1 MLAITIIIF
10 VVLTSI
16 IEKNNEC
23 KKWLKRVCLLSLVNV
38 LLINININTTE
49 MLVLGNSLYNSL
61 LYIDSLSNYMMNL
74 ILLVGIIYML
84 LLSCNITTIKVLDHI
99 IQVKESLG
107 LLILFNILG
116 LILLILV
123 NDLMVLFI
131 VIELQSYSLY
141 LITSAYNTSSNSV
154 KSGLYYFIVGSIG
167 SFIILDGTVSIYEEI
182 GLTNI
187 ELISLCINNINIY
200 DILIILLGLFIKVG
214 LAPFYSYS
222 IVIYTLAPTIVTY
235 YISLLPKLSILTL
248 ILSLVSI
255 VNLVET
261 ESSSN
266 IINIISFIILIS
278 MIIGS
283 IGGVNVIR
291 IKTLLAYS
299 SLLNVSYMLLAIIAS
314 NGYSYIGYLFYILQY
329 SITHINTF
337 SIILLL
343 PIYSHINILK
353 VPAGTPC
360 RAGESKG
367 EVGKYDVML
376 SKYSPI
382 EYISQFRVL
391 LNKNSYLCIALCI
404 SFFSLIGIPPL
415 SGFYGKLLVFISAL
429 GNGYIFLSILLVIAS
444 SISAYYYG
452 SVIKELCFD
461 ILNNYNLYNYKD
473 VSVYNESLLSKME
486 NVYITLKDKVISKD
500 GNNLLLMNNNIS
512 YQISLMTLVILLILF
527 EYNNIIRGTFIVTLN
542 MI

>member
-1 MLAITIIIF
+1 MLTISILIF
-10 VVLTSI
+10 VILTSI

-23 KKWLKRVCLLSLVNV
+23 KKWLKRVCLMSLISV
-38 LLINININTTE
+38 LLINLNINSTE
-49 MLVLGNSLYNSL
+49 ILVLGHSLYNSL
-61 LYIDSLSNYMMNL
+61 LYIDSLSNYMMEL

-99 IQVKESLG
+99 IQIKESLG
-107 LLILFNILG
+107 LLILFNMLG

-123 NDLMVLFI
+123 NDLMILFV

-141 LITSAYNTSSNSV
+141 LITSAYNSSSNSV

-167 SFIILDGTVSIYEEI
+167 SFIILDGTVSIYEDI

-187 ELISLCINNINIY
+187 ELISLCLNYINLY
-200 DILIILLGLFIKVG
+200 DILIILFGLFIKVG

-255 VNLVET
+255 INLVHT
-261 ESSSN
+261 DSSSN

-299 SLLNVSYMLLAIIAS
+299 SLLNVSYMLLAIISS

-343 PIYSHINILK
+343 PIYSHINLLK
-353 VPAGTPC
+353 G
-360 RAGESKG
+360 SDNKNIK
-367 EVGKYDVML
+367 KYDVML

-461 ILNNYNLYNYKD
+461 ILNNYNVYNYKNI
-473 VSVYNESLLSKME
+473 SVYKTGLLNKMESL
-486 NVYITLKDKVISKD
+486 YITFKDNIVSKN
-500 GNNLLLMNNNIS
+500 GNNILFMNNNIS
-512 YQISLMTLVILLILF
+512 YQISLMTLIIILILF

>member
-1 MLAITIIIF
+1 MLGITILIF

-16 IEKNNEC
+16 IEKNNES
-23 KKWLKRVCLLSLVNV
+23 KKWLKRVCLISLINV
-38 LLINININTTE
+38 LLINLSINSTE
-49 MLVLGNSLYNSL
+49 ILVLGNSLYNSL
-61 LYIDSLSNYMMNL
+61 LYIDSLNNYMMVL
-74 ILLVGIIYML
+74 ILLVGIVYML

-141 LITSAYNTSSNSV
+141 LITSAYNSSSNGV

-187 ELISLCINNINIY
+187 ELISLCLNNINIY
-200 DILIILLGLFIKVG
+200 DILIILFGLFIKVG

-255 VNLVET
+255 INLVHT
-261 ESSSN
+261 DSSSN

-283 IGGVNVIR
+283 IGGINVIR

-343 PIYSHINILK
+343 PIYSHINILNN
-353 VPAGTPC
+353 
-360 RAGESKG
+360 SNSNSNNNNN
-367 EVGKYDVML
+367 KYDVML

-382 EYISQFRVL
+382 EYISQLRVL

-461 ILNNYNLYNYKD
+461 ILTNYNVYNYKD
-473 VSVYNESLLSKME
+473 ISVYKTSLLSKME
-486 NVYITLKDKVISKD
+486 NTYIIFKNKIISKE
-500 GNNLLLMNNNIS
+500 GNNILLMNNNIS
-512 YQISLMTLVILLILF
+512 YQISLMTLVIILILF